1 MSIMKKAKIPGLY
14 RLHRADRNK
23 VNLTYLSAF
32 RNYPKLMTAFPGER
46 ERLFALEATLR
57 YYTAYDMTY
66 GAAFSLDENVHEA
79 VMLVHSDDMNYTLAR
94 HIAAGSYCREYRKVM
109 RLLSKKNRALRI
121 ALFEELDRLE
131 AGVDIPRPHIY
142 LDFLGVDEKYQY
154 QGRGRRLM
162 TEVCRYA
169 DNKELPIML
178 FTNTEDDIRFYE
190 SLGFKIIGKTASQK
204 FEFTNTYLLYG
215 I

>member
-1 MSIMKKAKIPGLY
+1 M
-14 RLHRADRNK
+14 
-23 VNLTYLSAF
+23 
-32 RNYPKLMTAFPGER
+32 
-46 ERLFALEATLR
+46 
-57 YYTAYDMTY
+57 
-66 GAAFSLDENVHEA
+66 
-79 VMLVHSDDMNYTLAR
+79 
-94 HIAAGSYCREYRKVM
+94 
-109 RLLSKKNRALRI
+109 
-121 ALFEELDRLE
+121 FEELDRLE

-142 LDFLGVDEKYQY
+142 LDFLGVDEKYQH
-154 QGRGRRLM
+154 QGRGRKLM

-204 FEFTNTYLLYG
+204 FGFTNTYLLYG

>member
-94 HIAAGSYCREYRKVM
+94 HIAAGS
-109 RLLSKKNRALRI
+109 LW
-121 ALFEELDRLE
+121 
-131 AGVDIPRPHIY
+131 
-142 LDFLGVDEKYQY
+142 
-154 QGRGRRLM
+154 
-162 TEVCRYA
+162 
-169 DNKELPIML
+169 
-178 FTNTEDDIRFYE
+178 
-190 SLGFKIIGKTASQK
+190 
-204 FEFTNTYLLYG
+204 
-215 I
+215 